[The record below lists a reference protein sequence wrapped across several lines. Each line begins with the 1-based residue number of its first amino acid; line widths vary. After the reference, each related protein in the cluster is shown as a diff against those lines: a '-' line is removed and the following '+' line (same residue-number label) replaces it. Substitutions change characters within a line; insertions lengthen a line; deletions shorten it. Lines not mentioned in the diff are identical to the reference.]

1 VRNRSWTR
9 SLARQLGRL
18 GTVQRA
24 TVYRAIMVA
33 PPTGYA
39 KQQATHVARYDVV
52 VLLETTSPEVLGEVQ
67 ATQPCKLLVEAVTEA
82 ATDVHVMTARC
93 PKRVGDV
100 DKTRQGLFLFNYFV
114 ADDSSVALQL
124 WDYLAGW
131 YAVET
136 GLGNSTLL
144 EPLGDA
150 DYVFVNHARWDH
162 SLPRFMLRQLT
173 RPSFRSYLL
182 ANLQANRTG
191 GNAHPLPARLTAY
204 QQPQA
209 RVNTEG
215 GHTNAKAGWDQ
226 ALQRLADRVRRR
238 GGRTTTDDHSTH
250 AQQPPPTPTPT
261 SSTWIS
267 RSTGRG
273 SRASRSSATNGN
285 SAASPART
293 YGRASTTARQHPRLC
308 V

>member
-1 VRNRSWTR
+1 MDLEIVNPQPRYAKVALIEPPPLGYIHLAAAVDPPRGRMPFPGNSPQKVALLTRLR
-9 SLARQLGRL
+9 SLARQLEHL
-18 GTVQRA
+18 GTVQKA
-24 TVYRAIMVA
+24 TVYRAILVA

-39 KQQATHVARYDVV
+39 KQQAPHAAHYDVV

-67 ATQPCKLLVEAVTEA
+67 ATQPYKLLVQAVTEA

-93 PKRVGDV
+93 AKRVGDV

-114 ADDSSVALQL
+114 ADDAGVALQL

-144 EPLGDA
+144 EPLGEA

-173 RPSFRSYLL
+173 KPSFRTYLL

-191 GNAHPLPARLTAY
+191 AMPILY
-204 QQPQA
+204 
-209 RVNTEG
+209 
-215 GHTNAKAGWDQ
+215 
-226 ALQRLADRVRRR
+226 RLA
-238 GGRTTTDDHSTH
+238 
-250 AQQPPPTPTPT
+250 
-261 SSTWIS
+261 
-267 RSTGRG
+267 
-273 SRASRSSATNGN
+273 
-285 SAASPART
+285 
-293 YGRASTTARQHPRLC
+293 
-308 V
+308 

>member
-1 VRNRSWTR
+1 MDLEIVNPQPKYGKVTLIEPPPLGYLHVAAAVDPPRGRTPFPGNSPQKAALLTRLR

-18 GTVQRA
+18 GTVQKA
-24 TVYRAIMVA
+24 TVYRAILVA

-114 ADDSSVALQL
+114 ADDAGVALQL

-144 EPLGDA
+144 ETLGDA

-162 SLPRFMLRQLT
+162 SLPRFMVRQLD
-173 RPSFRSYLL
+173 
-182 ANLQANRTG
+182 QAQLPHLPARQPAG
-191 GNAHPLPARLTAY
+191 QPDRGDAHPLPARLTGGGY
-204 QQPQA
+204 
-209 RVNTEG
+209 EG
-215 GHTNAKAGWDQ
+215 
-226 ALQRLADRVRRR
+226 VRRR
-238 GGRTTTDDHSTH
+238 RHWCDWQPCDPGIGPGRSRGISACPYAGEGGRAHR
-250 AQQPPPTPTPT
+250 A
-261 SSTWIS
+261 
-267 RSTGRG
+267 RSDRCLGV
-273 SRASRSSATNGN
+273 A
-285 SAASPART
+285 
-293 YGRASTTARQHPRLC
+293 

>member
-1 VRNRSWTR
+1 MDLEIVNPQPKYGKVTLIEPPPLGYLHVAAAVDPPRGRTPFPGNSPQKAALLTRLR

-18 GTVQRA
+18 GTVQKA
-24 TVYRAIMVA
+24 TVYRAILVA

-114 ADDSSVALQL
+114 ADDAGVALQL

-173 RPSFRSYLL
+173 KPSFRTYLL

-191 GNAHPLPARLTAY
+191 SMPILY
-204 QQPQA
+204 
-209 RVNTEG
+209 
-215 GHTNAKAGWDQ
+215 
-226 ALQRLADRVRRR
+226 RLA
-238 GGRTTTDDHSTH
+238 
-250 AQQPPPTPTPT
+250 
-261 SSTWIS
+261 
-267 RSTGRG
+267 
-273 SRASRSSATNGN
+273 
-285 SAASPART
+285 
-293 YGRASTTARQHPRLC
+293 
-308 V
+308 